1 MPRLPVAAF
10 PFAYP
15 EKRWTSEDLSPLFSA
30 LASST
35 RPSFSSSFHL
45 PLTIRSSSGIIAG
58 WPLCCQQRSV
68 PRTRRW
74 QGVPFFVSA
83 PQIETISDEAGGRS
97 CVTPPTGSRLDCC
110 AGTFSIFVRAG
121 AGVGGAVC
129 VATTVGSRRSKMSG
143 GVAGR
148 TARPAP
154 RPSVK
159 KLVPATRG
167 KIILAVRKRGAQAEQ
182 KRRLVQ
188 RCQRER
194 AIRSPHSVQKFG
206 LYILR
211 VSVERRGNS
220 TLQDVRPRTYR
231 RASCLTR
238 KRSEGS
244 RTRRI
249 IADSRRA
256 DSTTFVARAIQ
267 VARITQAVL

>member
-1 MPRLPVAAF
+1 MPRLSVAAF
-10 PFAYP
+10 PFAHP
-15 EKRWTSEDLSPLFSA
+15 ENARLAKTSTPCLLP
-30 LASST
+30 
-35 RPSFSSSFHL
+35 PSRHHPTAAFHL
-45 PLTIRSSSGIIAG
+45 PLTIRSSRGIIAG

-74 QGVPFFVSA
+74 HGVPFFVSA
-83 PQIETISDEAGGRS
+83 PQIETISDEEAGGRA
-97 CVTPPTGSRLDCC
+97 CVTLPSGSPLVC
-110 AGTFSIFVRAG
+110 AGTFSIFERVG
-121 AGVGGAVC
+121 AGTSGAVC
-129 VATTVGSRRSKMSG
+129 VAATVGSRRSKMRG

-167 KIILAVRKRGAQAEQ
+167 KMIRAVRKRGAQAEQ

-220 TLQDVRPRTYR
+220 PLQNACSRDSR
-231 RASCLTR
+231 RAPCLTR
-238 KRSEGS
+238 KHSEGL
-244 RTRRI
+244 RTWRI
-249 IADSRRA
+249 IADSRWA